1 MEGDASSPP
10 TYQHPPSPADQ
21 TWQGR
26 AGAWPGR
33 AGCLSAIQ
41 LGRETLPLSVFVSQ
55 ISRVAT
61 VGAGLTW
68 FCLQDGSRWAEEGRS
83 GMPSAGHQG
92 AGQARCISSRRWA
105 ALAGEPPCG
114 LAQGR
119 PGTGEPTRGAE
130 GGGQGWGSRTLRVS
144 GVSVCAG
151 VCTVRLLPRGPAQHP
166 SSPRD
171 TCVALLPRKRRVFLT
186 LGVQRPQLCALRWEA
201 AVTPSGGGR
210 TPVCK
215 R

>member
-1 MEGDASSPP
+1 MPLNSTAFLELSMLLEVKTGLSFYISHWVPFSPNRVRSSCPGASGGGSGGDASSPP
-10 TYQHPPSPADQ
+10 TCQHPPSPTDQ

-55 ISRVAT
+55 ISLVAT

-144 GVSVCAG
+144 V
-151 VCTVRLLPRGPAQHP
+151 
-166 SSPRD
+166 
-171 TCVALLPRKRRVFLT
+171 
-186 LGVQRPQLCALRWEA
+186 
-201 AVTPSGGGR
+201 
-210 TPVCK
+210 
-215 R
+215 